1 MKTPETWWSAA
12 LLATVSF
19 TAFNACRTAREMAAP
34 DPLED
39 LIAKNTLARGGA
51 EAIESART
59 VAIRLRIVEPKF
71 TVEGLYQA
79 SRDGR
84 MRIEVFAEGKRVF
97 SEGYDGRRGWQLV
110 AGAEHAT
117 DSGPPG
123 EAALRRGLELPT
135 NLRGLHEMRQRGH
148 RVALVSRELIGGVNF
163 HVLELKLQDGITP
176 EGFTT
181 FVYLNP
187 VTYMIERQRDFRAL
201 HPAVDP
207 SQKWIEQ
214 RYDDFRKVDRR
225 MVSFKSSQVD
235 AQTGQIMQTTTIL
248 EVQTNPPLTDRAFA
262 RP

>member
-1 MKTPETWWSAA
+1 M
-12 LLATVSF
+12 LLAAVSF
-19 TAFNACRTAREMAAP
+19 TAFNACRTARETAATGA
-34 DPLED
+34 LED
-39 LIAKNTLARGGA
+39 LIAKHTLARGGA
-51 EAIESART
+51 DAIESAHT

-84 MRIEVFAEGKRVF
+84 MRIEVFADGKRVF

-163 HVLELKLQDGITP
+163 HVLELRLQDGFTP

-187 VTYMIERQRDFRAL
+187 VTYMIERQRVFRAL

-235 AQTGQIMQTTTIL
+235 AQTGQILQTTTIL
-248 EVQTNPPLTDRAFA
+248 EVQTNLPLTDRMFT